1 MIIMT
6 YCFDY
11 HQQIFH
17 FIMQVFGLN
26 FMAESRLSNTADITS
41 QERPTSVYF
50 LLPAATSKWLF
61 KKHLYD
67 QRLGKGY
74 KLLRF
79 EQMRECVE
87 AEVQFISFNKAK
99 RAQNVFSQK
108 YPNFIVSL
116 QGFASQILLSNI
128 RGLCDTINNEK
139 KSCIKQHR
147 VKIRE
152 IVGKQQALEQKKTGF
167 SELQRVL
174 DEESCIRMQKQELEH
189 QLKEF
194 EWYCQNILSQLQ
206 SLEDEAYSTTG
217 INLQEIISHLQKEFE
232 IECGRFRKALPIY
245 AKRQKI
251 IQSVHDNQVIIVIG
265 ETGSGKSTQLV
276 QYLYDAGFTNNG
288 RIIACTQPRKVA
300 AVTLADHVSTEMC
313 CSRGTIVAHRVST
326 SSKIKKETKIVYLT
340 DHSLL
345 NECIKDQQFSRYSC
359 LVIDE
364 AHERSLHTDILLAFI
379 KRCLPLRP
387 DLRVII
393 TSATIDPQLFVSYFG
408 SCPIVKVS
416 GRTFPVDVVWN
427 PLKIDYSELSLS
439 SHNYVKDAV
448 DVVNKIHA
456 EEPVGD
462 ILVFLTSPAEI
473 EQACQLVQESLDS
486 AIVVLP
492 LHGKLQP
499 QDQQKVFEI
508 YQAKRKI
515 VFSTNVAET
524 SLTIPGIKYI
534 VDSGVAKELCFD
546 PKRNMN
552 SLEIRT
558 ISKSSAEQR
567 KGRAGRIS
575 AGKCYRLYTQ
585 EIYDG
590 MLNAGLPEILRVHL
604 THAVLKLFE
613 FGIDNILQFDFV
625 EKPDALA
632 LKSAVDTLVFLGAI
646 DGHKLTEVGKK
657 LALLPVDPQLGKVLL
672 DAIDEGVGIEAAI
685 TVSVSSLGGNV
696 FFRGGTEDMKA
707 ESDRKKI
714 RFTHPGGDQ
723 MTCLSVYKEWVSVKK
738 VARNRWCV
746 ENCINA
752 KSMRLVEETLKELCG
767 ILKYNLSTDLSW
779 RVPDLELAK
788 ARIPKLFFNAF
799 LNNIGVFLGHE
810 KAGYMTP
817 RIAGEPLV
825 IFPGSALVQCNQ
837 VPKYLAYEKTLK
849 TSQHFLLQVWSV
861 EEEWVEEAISKS
873 KLKQDQLQLL
883 ERYMVTPMTIRNIG
897 PTLFKNMINKK
908 IKQLSQEVSS
918 ICQGS
923 ANAIES
929 SIEKGKLTV
938 FLPRCYHKEL
948 DIMIEGKLN
957 ILRQEMKEQCYE
969 TGVTKPEDDVK
980 VVLGSGGCIQQV
992 LMPYHFRTVIVRG
1005 PLDETWVEDA
1015 VTTLTRFGELNQI
1028 EKKVFAYERR
1038 MYATY
1043 KNPTDA
1049 ANAAKIDKSELPE
1062 NVSIEPKLLQ
1072 AKGNSGFQLKIEWCR
1087 RARRNFAFVNF
1098 EYETDRDLAQAML
1111 GNIPRYLR
1119 VRSQLKFQEARNAK
1133 PGCHQLYVANVGHW
1147 ITKDQLKT
1155 FIEER
1160 VHLNGG
1166 IDIQLVHEKAF
1177 ETTPEQVNALKH
1189 QLHQLVSQYATP
1201 HQFKV
1206 SVVQPRNKFVTF
1218 TAFVDFNKPNE
1229 GQIAMDGLVNEE
1241 IGGMPLSV
1249 ELLLSTSVQFFPRVY
1264 DVIKTDV
1271 DKVKSELY
1279 SYHGNSVEV
1288 NEKKDKRG
1296 NVVVQI
1302 LSSDLEAFTT
1312 AKNALNTVLQPH
1324 VIECCSPFLQ
1334 QYVLSLQCR
1343 QDLDRIQSSTT
1354 TLIFANLRTMMLSV
1368 YGTEANRT
1376 RALIQLNARIDELA
1390 STGVVIHELKL
1401 KGPDMPP
1408 GLMKHLVS
1416 LFGVDL
1422 MGILQMEGV
1431 NGASLDPRKQI
1442 LTLFSTTTAKAS
1454 VMKSIDEYTSL
1465 APAHNTTS
1473 QIDDVEECY
1482 VCFTDIEDIKD
1493 SFRLE
1498 CCGHVCHLDC
1508 IKLQIAS
1515 NTVTFPLVCAADGC
1529 SHPFVWQDFQNLF
1542 KCTTLTLQSLI
1553 ESSLKTYLP
1562 ANKDNVH
1569 NCPTPDC
1576 KMVYVTS
1583 DNGHRFIC
1591 SECGVHLCTKCNVQ
1605 YHDGLTCAMYNDI
1618 KEQDEELEEWLQTDP
1633 QNRKRC
1639 PKCEAP
1645 IEKTEGCNHLVCVQ
1659 CHTHICWVCL
1669 KCFKDEQ
1676 GCYRHLMKIHG
1687 DLY

>member
-1 MIIMT
+1 MAHSESSDSSLDNATVDTT
-6 YCFDY
+6 Y
-11 HQQIFH
+11 
-17 FIMQVFGLN
+17 QV
-26 FMAESRLSNTADITS
+26 
-41 QERPTSVYF
+41 RPTSLYF
-50 LLPAATSKWLF
+50 LLLVATTKEFFEEYLRF
-61 KKHLYD
+61 QLRCHKQIKYEV
-67 QRLGKGY
+67 
-74 KLLRF
+74 LRF
-79 EQMRECVE
+79 EQIKECIE
-87 AEVQFISFNKAK
+87 AEVQFPSINKAK
-99 RAQNVFSQK
+99 RAQRALSIGDPNV
-108 YPNFIVSL
+108 IVSL
-116 QGFASQILLSNI
+116 HGFTSQILLSEI
-128 RGLCDTINNEK
+128 RGLCEIINRKN

-147 VKIRE
+147 AKIQDAE
-152 IVGKQQALEQKKTGF
+152 AKHQALKQQKTQLAD
-167 SELQRVL
+167 LQRAL
-174 DEESCIRMQKQELEH
+174 DEEKCIQMQQQELEY

-194 EWYCQNILSQLQ
+194 ERYCQNLLQQLQ
-206 SLEDEAYSTTG
+206 ILENEDYTSR
-217 INLQEIISHLQKEFE
+217 NVLQGRISDLQKELAR
-232 IECGRFRKALPIY
+232 ECVRFQKCLPIY
-245 AKRQKI
+245 ARRQEI
-251 IQSVHDNQVIIVIG
+251 IQSILSHQVIIVIG

-276 QYLYDAGFTNNG
+276 QYLFDAGFANDG
-288 RIIACTQPRKVA
+288 CIIACTQPRKVA

-387 DLRVII
+387 DLKVII

-416 GRTFPVDVVWN
+416 GRTFPVDVVCN

-439 SHNYVKDAV
+439 SHNYVNDAV
-448 DVVNKIHA
+448 DVVKRIHT
-456 EEPVGD
+456 EEPAGD

-473 EQACQLVQESLDS
+473 ERACQLVQESLDS

-524 SLTIPGIKYI
+524 SVTIPGIKYI

-552 SLEIRT
+552 SLEVRT

-585 EIYDG
+585 EIYDE
-590 MLNAGLPEILRVHL
+590 MLDRGLPEILRVHL

-632 LKSAVDTLVFLGAI
+632 LKSAVDTLTFLGAI

-714 RFTHPGGDQ
+714 QFTHPQGDQ
-723 MTCLSVYKEWVSVKK
+723 MTCLNVYKEWISEKK
-738 VARNRWCV
+738 EARNQWCV
-746 ENCINA
+746 ENYINA
-752 KSMRLVEETLKELCG
+752 KSMRLVEETLKELCT
-767 ILKYNLSTDLSW
+767 ILENNLSTHLTR
-779 RVPDLELAK
+779 RVPNVELAEAK
-788 ARIPKLFFNAF
+788 IPKLFFSAF
-799 LNNIGVFLGHE
+799 LSNIGVFLGHVR
-810 KAGYMTP
+810 AGYMTP

-837 VPKYLAYEKTLK
+837 TPKYLAYEKTLK
-849 TSQHFLLQVWSV
+849 TSQHYLLQVLNV
-861 EEEWVEEAISKS
+861 EEEWVEEAISES
-873 KLKQDQLQLL
+873 KLKRDQLQLV
-883 ERYMVTPMTIRNIG
+883 ESYMVTPMTIRNIG
-897 PTLFKNMINKK
+897 PTLIRKLINKN
-908 IKQLSQEVSS
+908 IKQLAQDVSS
-918 ICQGS
+918 VCQGS
-923 ANAIES
+923 PIAIEPY
-929 SIEKGKLTV
+929 IEKGKITAFV
-938 FLPRCYHKEL
+938 PQSYHER
-948 DIMIEGKLN
+948 LN
-957 ILRQEMKEQCYE
+957 IMLEGRLNVIRQEMKEECYE
-969 TGVTKPEDDVK
+969 AGVTKPEDDVK

-1015 VTTLTRFGELNQI
+1015 VTTLTRFGELQI
-1028 EKKVFAYERR
+1028 EKKVFANEIR
-1038 MYATY
+1038 MYVTY

-1049 ANAAKIDKSELPE
+1049 ANAAKIDGTELPE
-1062 NVSIEPKLLQ
+1062 NVSIEIRLVSQESKFFRLQ
-1072 AKGNSGFQLKIEWCR
+1072 IDWTR
-1087 RARRNFAFVNF
+1087 RERRDFAFINF
-1098 EYETDRDLAQAML
+1098 NDEVDR
-1111 GNIPRYLR
+1111 NIAYARLR
-1119 VRSQLKFQEARNAK
+1119 GQVSVGGSYVKFGEARNSK
-1133 PGCHQLYVANVGHW
+1133 PGSCQLFVAKVSQS
-1147 ITKDQLKT
+1147 ITEDQLKHVVET
-1155 FIEER
+1155 VLLDGNVEVKFGLQKPFTTTREQIYA
-1160 VHLNGG
+1160 LNQ
-1166 IDIQLVHEKAF
+1166 QL
-1177 ETTPEQVNALKH
+1177 QR
-1189 QLHQLVSQYATP
+1189 LVSQYATP
-1201 HQFKV
+1201 NHYKV
-1206 SVVQPRNKFVTF
+1206 SVLQPEDHHITF
-1218 TAFVDFNKPNE
+1218 RAFVDFNNPDE
-1229 GQIAMDGLVNEE
+1229 GQRAMNGLVQEE
-1241 IGGMPLSV
+1241 LSGRHLNV
-1249 ELLLSTSVQFFPRVY
+1249 KPVLSSSVRFIPRVY
-1264 DVIKTDV
+1264 EVIKEDV
-1271 DKVKSELY
+1271 NAVKSKLLEQYRSNLLR
-1279 SYHGNSVEV
+1279 V
-1288 NEKKDKRG
+1288 NEKKDKHG
-1296 NVVVQI
+1296 NI
-1302 LSSDLEAFTT
+1302 LIEIFSSDLQAFTT
-1312 AKNALNTVLQPH
+1312 AKSALNTVLQPH
-1324 VIECCSPFLQ
+1324 VIECRLPFLQ
-1334 QYVLSLQCR
+1334 QYVLSHQCR

-1354 TLIFANLRTMMLSV
+1354 TLIFQNLRTMTLSV

-1376 RALIQLNARIDELA
+1376 QALIQLNARIDELE

-1442 LTLFSTTTAKAS
+1442 LTLFSTATAKAS
-1454 VMKSIDEYTSL
+1454 VMNMIDEYTAL
-1465 APAHNTTS
+1465 VPAHNTTS

-1482 VCFTDIEDIKD
+1482 VCFTDIDNIKD

-1529 SHPFVWQDFQNLF
+1529 SHPFVWKDFQNLF

-1562 ANKDNVH
+1562 ANKDKVR

-1583 DNGHRFIC
+1583 DNGHCFIC
-1591 SECGVHLCTKCNVQ
+1591 GECKIRLCTHCHVQ
-1605 YHDGLTCAMYNDI
+1605 YHDGLTCAMYKSG
-1618 KEQDEELEEWLQTDP
+1618 KEIDKELEEWLQKNP

-1639 PKCEAP
+1639 PKCTAP
-1645 IEKTEGCNHLVCVQ
+1645 IEKDGGCNHMRCSQ
-1659 CHTHICWVCL
+1659 CRIHICWICL
-1669 KCFKDEQ
+1669 QYFDNDQ
-1676 GCYRHLMKIHG
+1676 TCYRHLHQAHMSFF
-1687 DLY
+1687 

>member
-1 MIIMT
+1 
-6 YCFDY
+6 
-11 HQQIFH
+11 
-17 FIMQVFGLN
+17 
-26 FMAESRLSNTADITS
+26 MAESRLSKRSTADTTS
-41 QERPTSVYF
+41 QGRPTSIYF
-50 LLPAATSKWLF
+50 LLRVATSKKLF
-61 KKHLYD
+61 EKDLYE
-67 QRLGKGY
+67 QRLGEDY

-79 EQMRECVE
+79 EQMRECIE
-87 AEVQFISFNKAK
+87 AEVQFMSVNKAK
-99 RAQNVFSQK
+99 RVQRILSQK
-108 YPNFIVSL
+108 YPNIMVSL
-116 QGFASQILLSNI
+116 QGFASQILLSDI
-128 RGLCDTINNEK
+128 RELYDTINGQK

-147 VKIRE
+147 VKIQNVE
-152 IVGKQQALEQKKTGF
+152 SKNQALKQQKTQF
-167 SELQRVL
+167 ADLQRAL
-174 DEESCIRMQKQELEH
+174 DERKCIQIQKQELKD

-194 EWYCQNILSQLQ
+194 EWYCQNLLQLLQILKS
-206 SLEDEAYSTTG
+206 EVYNYSTSR
-217 INLQEIISHLQKEFE
+217 NVLQGRMSDLQQQFTV
-232 IECGRFRKALPIY
+232 ECVRFQKALPIY
-245 AKRQKI
+245 ARRQEI
-251 IQSVHDNQVIIVIG
+251 IQSVHLNQVIIVIG

-276 QYLYDAGFTNNG
+276 QYLCDAGFANDG

-340 DHSLL
+340 DHSLV

-387 DLRVII
+387 DLKVII

-448 DVVNKIHA
+448 DVVKRIHT
-456 EEPVGD
+456 EEPAGD

-473 EQACQLVQESLDS
+473 ERACQLVQESLDS

-552 SLEIRT
+552 SLEICT

-585 EIYDG
+585 EIYDK
-590 MLNAGLPEILRVHL
+590 MLDRGLPEILRVHL

-632 LKSAVDTLVFLGAI
+632 LKSAVDTLTFLTAI

-672 DAIDEGVGIEAAI
+672 DAIEEGVGIEAAI
-685 TVSVSSLGGNV
+685 TVSASSLGGHV

-723 MTCLSVYKEWVSVKK
+723 MTCLSVYKEWISVKK
-738 VARNRWCV
+738 EARNQWCV
-746 ENCINA
+746 ENYINA

-767 ILKYNLSTDLSW
+767 ILKYDLGTDLSW
-779 RVPDLELAK
+779 RVPDLELVK

-799 LNNIGVFLGHE
+799 LSNIGVFLGHKE
-810 KAGYMTP
+810 AGYMTP
-817 RIAGEPLV
+817 RIAGEPLF

-849 TSQHFLLQVWSV
+849 TSRHFLLQVWSV
-861 EEEWVEEAISKS
+861 EEEWVEEAISES

-883 ERYMVTPMTIRNIG
+883 ERYMVRPMTIRNIG
-897 PTLFKNMINKK
+897 PTLFQKVINKS

-923 ANAIES
+923 ANAIEA
-929 SIEKGKLTV
+929 SIEKGKLIV
-938 FLPRCYHKEL
+938 SLPRCYHEQL
-948 DIMIEGKLN
+948 EVMIEGKLN
-957 ILRQEMKEQCYE
+957 ILREEMKEQCYE

-980 VVLGSGGCIQQV
+980 VVLGSGGCIQHV

-1005 PLDETWVEDA
+1005 PHDESWRNEA
-1015 VTTLTRFGELNQI
+1015 VTTLARFDEAVTTLARFGKCQV
-1028 EKKVFAYERR
+1028 EKKVFANEIR
-1038 MYATY
+1038 MYVTY

-1072 AKGNSGFQLKIEWCR
+1072 ARGNSGFQLQIEWCR

-1098 EYETDRDLAQAML
+1098 ECEADQIVAQERL
-1111 GNIPRYLR
+1111 SHIDN
-1119 VRSQLKFQEARNAK
+1119 SQLQFREVTNAK
-1133 PGCHQLYVANVGHW
+1133 PGCHQLFVANAGHW
-1147 ITKDQLKT
+1147 ITEDDLKT
-1155 FIEER
+1155 FVEER
-1160 VHLNGG
+1160 VDLNGG
-1166 IDIQLVHEKAF
+1166 VEVHLVYEKAF
-1177 ETTPEQVNALKH
+1177 ETTPEEVDAMKH
-1189 QLHQLVSQYATP
+1189 QLQQLVSQYATP
-1201 HQFKV
+1201 HEFKV
-1206 SVVQPRNKFVTF
+1206 RVIRPKDHHVTF
-1218 TAFVDFNKPNE
+1218 RAFVDFNDPDE
-1229 GQIAMDGLVNEE
+1229 GQLAMDGLDDEDEE
-1241 IGGMPLSV
+1241 VGDMPLSV
-1249 ELLLSTSVQFFPRVY
+1249 KLLLSTSVQFFPHVY
-1264 DVIKTDV
+1264 DVIKTDI

-1302 LSSDLEAFTT
+1302 LSSDLDAFTT
-1312 AKNALNTVLQPH
+1312 AKSALNTVLQPH

-1334 QYVLSLQCR
+1334 QYVQSHQCR
-1343 QDLDRIQSSTT
+1343 QDLNRIQSSTT
-1354 TLIFANLRTMMLSV
+1354 TLIFANLRTMTLSV
-1368 YGTEANRT
+1368 YGTEVNRAQ
-1376 RALIQLNARIDELA
+1376 ALTQLYDRIDELE

-1431 NGASLDPRKQI
+1431 NGASLDPHKQI
-1442 LTLFSTTTAKAS
+1442 LTLFSTATAKAS
-1454 VMKSIDEYTSL
+1454 VMKIINEYTAL
-1465 APAHNTTS
+1465 VPPACITPS
-1473 QIDDVEECY
+1473 QHDDVDECY
-1482 VCFTDIEDIKD
+1482 VCFTDIDNIKD

-1515 NTVTFPLVCAADGC
+1515 NTVIFPLVCAADGC

-1542 KCTTLTLQSLI
+1542 KCTKLTLSSLI
-1553 ESSLKTYLP
+1553 ESSLKTYLA
-1562 ANKDNVH
+1562 ANKVNVRS
-1569 NCPTPDC
+1569 CLTPDC

-1605 YHDGLTCAMYNDI
+1605 YHDGLTCAMYNATTE
-1618 KEQDEELEEWLQTDP
+1618 KDEELEEWLQTDP

-1639 PKCEAP
+1639 PKCAAP
-1645 IEKTEGCNHLVCVQ
+1645 IEKTEGCNHLVCTQ

-1676 GCYRHLMKIHG
+1676 DCYRHLMKIHE
-1687 DLY
+1687 DVY